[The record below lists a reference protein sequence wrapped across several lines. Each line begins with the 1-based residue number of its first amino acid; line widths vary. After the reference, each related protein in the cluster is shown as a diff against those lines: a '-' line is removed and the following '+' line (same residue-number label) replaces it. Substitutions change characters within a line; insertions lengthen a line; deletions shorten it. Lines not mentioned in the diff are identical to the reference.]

1 MLRNRASGESM
12 IVGFVVVVVKGAVSL
27 AGLILFSREMESMYP
42 TGSYGYIPCVVLTV
56 KKLRGKIGHE

>member
-1 MLRNRASGESM
+1 M